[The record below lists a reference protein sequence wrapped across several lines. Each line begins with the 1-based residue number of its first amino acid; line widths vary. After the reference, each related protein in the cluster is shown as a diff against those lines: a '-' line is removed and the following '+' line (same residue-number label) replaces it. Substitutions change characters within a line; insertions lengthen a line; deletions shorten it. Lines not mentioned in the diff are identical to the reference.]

1 MFEKNF
7 APEIALLTPPA
18 PPPISTTPGQWR
30 HNSISTTPNGIVTNG
45 IAIGR
50 GSSTPIN
57 TSAGVTQEDTL
68 SALNTN
74 FGTVGSSG
82 QVAHSARG
90 RITSMI
96 FGSKHHGSHHQNEAN
111 SATTTHSALTFS
123 GTTAANTPI
132 DPTPSSTVSSG
143 KLRSRS
149 GSLSNSLSRTTGR
162 KCTRNITPTSH
173 YTGAAL
179 SAVNSNSTSGKKSVI
194 EEEGSFLGSL
204 GRRPSTTSSIG
215 GGLRPPGSS
224 GSLGGYGGRED
235 KGGTV
240 ERVGSVRKRF
250 SLKKLGRK
258 ASKISVGSG
267 GVIEED

>member
-1 MFEKNF
+1 M
-7 APEIALLTPPA
+7 
-18 PPPISTTPGQWR
+18 SM
-30 HNSISTTPNGIVTNG
+30 TPNGIATNG
-45 IAIGR
+45 MIVSG
-50 GSSTPIN
+50 GVSPPPN
-57 TSAGVTQEDTL
+57 TSACVTQEDTL
-68 SALNTN
+68 STLNTN

-90 RITSMI
+90 RITSKI
-96 FGSKHHGSHHQNEAN
+96 FGSKQNSSHHHQNEAN

-132 DPTPSSTVSSG
+132 DPAPSNTVPNG

-149 GSLSNSLSRTTGR
+149 GSLSNSFSRATGR
-162 KCTRNITPTSH
+162 KPTRNITPNSH

-179 SAVNSNSTSGKKSVI
+179 SAVNSDSTSGRKSAI
-194 EEEGSFLGSL
+194 EEEGGFLGVL
-204 GRRPSTTSSIG
+204 GRRPSTTSSMG

-224 GSLGGYGGRED
+224 GSLNGYGGRED
-235 KGGTV
+235 NGTV

>member
-7 APEIALLTPPA
+7 APEIALLTPPP

-45 IAIGR
+45 AIVNG
-50 GSSTPIN
+50 GTSPPPN
-57 TSAGVTQEDTL
+57 TSACATQEDTL

-96 FGSKHHGSHHQNEAN
+96 FGSKHHGSNHHHQNEAN
-111 SATTTHSALTFS
+111 SATTTHSTLTFS

-132 DPTPSSTVSSG
+132 DPTPSSTVSNG

-149 GSLSNSLSRTTGR
+149 GSLSNSFSRTTGR
-162 KCTRNITPTSH
+162 KGIRNITPNSH
-173 YTGAAL
+173 YTSAAL
-179 SAVNSNSTSGKKSVI
+179 SAVNSNSTSGR
-194 EEEGSFLGSL
+194 EEGGFLGAL

-215 GGLRPPGSS
+215 GGVRPPGSS
-224 GSLGGYGGRED
+224 GSLSGYGGRED